1 MTADAV
7 SPRFPTDLPLTRVG
21 TELLPEL
28 PPHWMTY
35 VDTEGSGLF
44 GDGNPFKSGS
54 NPPAPEARV
63 SVVSVTF
70 RWPVPVPG
78 DPGNWTEGELVD
90 YAWPFD
96 QGPILGKP
104 GRPVTDP
111 ETGAATFNPLTQPEV
126 DKYLLKMSEYYGR
139 TITYE
144 EACANLPSAEYGALI
159 RWLDRR
165 DFLGFHNAS
174 HDLHVFR
181 YGLRKGAGGDP
192 SIPDGFLAWDPDS
205 EPGQWVAGQPQRVGL
220 MEPSSEPLIQYPFR
234 RKVYCTLVV
243 NKQLTEPL
251 EVSALKP
258 TANRL
263 FGDDSSAEQE
273 ELKKELTLSKWI
285 APGMTKRYDILPWP
299 GAMQRYAAK
308 DTRLGHML
316 YEYQMQLAA
325 EGAVLP
331 RFWELLGDEM
341 KLLVTLY
348 RMVRRGVSYDVK
360 ASLAEGEKLKARNR
374 EIARRMPFDPSKIAQ
389 AKRFYFGPICEVA
402 KLRFDHDSGEDADW
416 SQLFCPKD
424 CTECA
429 GKNGLGYE
437 PLSYTEKNKDPQLTI
452 DGVKDLASKG
462 APFATD
468 YARWSKNRNANSK
481 WYTGWA
487 LRAGRDGKLRTSY
500 KQTRADQERPG
511 DAEGGTRSGRLA
523 VGHIQLQ
530 AIPHG
535 NRIPEDTVPV
545 RKFIGVEPGYDLYEH
560 DLATGEIRVVTIL
573 APSYTLWDALDAG
586 QDTHGLNTKAFFKI
600 DENDPHWYDYRNAAK
615 RGTFGLLYGGGV
627 TALRDQM
634 SAAAGIQLSLN
645 TVKEATANFF
655 EVYPEFQRMMI
666 GTEQKV
672 NRWKGGCGYLTMLDG
687 WRRWYKVN
695 EKTNSALNQVIQG
708 NLARAVNQWMIQVE
722 YELPEVL
729 LLQIHDSL
737 ITRHPSTPEG
747 RKDAQRVSEIGQEV
761 FERYFAVRNRPMN
774 WGIEPDLW
782 ADKALK

>member
-1 MTADAV
+1 MTVDTV
-7 SPRFPTDLPLTRVG
+7 SPRFATDLPLTRVG

-28 PPHWMTY
+28 PSHWMTY

-44 GDGNPFKSGS
+44 GDGNPFKSGN
-54 NPPAPEARV
+54 NPPAPEARI

-70 RWPVPVPG
+70 HWPIANG
-78 DPGNWTEGELVD
+78 DGTYSEGPLVD

-96 QGPILGKP
+96 QGPIVGKP
-104 GRPVTDP
+104 GRPVVDP
-111 ETGAATFNPLTQPEV
+111 ETGAATFDPLTRAEV
-126 DKYLLKMSEYYGR
+126 DRYLLKASEYYGR
-139 TITYE
+139 EVTYE
-144 EACANLPSAEYGALI
+144 EACHNLHWTEYAELV

-165 DFLGFHNAS
+165 DYLGFHNSA
-174 HDLHVFR
+174 HDMPVFR
-181 YGLRKGAGGDP
+181 YGLRAGAGGDE
-192 SIPDGFLAWDPDS
+192 SVPDGWCAWDMDS
-205 EPGQWVAGQPQRVGL
+205 EVGTWVPNQPQVVGL
-220 MEPSSEPLIQYPFR
+220 MEPSSQPLLRYPHR
-234 RKVYCTLVV
+234 RKVHCTLVV

-258 TANRL
+258 TGNRL

-316 YEYQMQLAA
+316 FDYQMQLAA

-331 RFWELLGDEM
+331 GFWELLEDEM
-341 KLLVTLY
+341 NLRTTLY

-360 ASLAEGEKLKARNR
+360 ASLAEGEKLKKRNR
-374 EIARRMPFDPSKIAQ
+374 EIAARMPFDPSKIAQ
-389 AKRFYFGPICEVA
+389 AKRFYFGSICSESEARSWVNE
-402 KLRFDHDSGEDADW
+402 RNDHDW
-416 SQLFCPKD
+416 SKFFCPKD
-424 CTECA
+424 CTECS
-429 GKNGLGYE
+429 GKNGLGYT
-437 PLSYTEKNKDPQLTI
+437 PLSYTEKRKDPQLDI
-452 DGVKDLASKG
+452 EGVKALQAKN
-462 APFATD
+462 APFAVD
-468 YARWSKNRNANSK
+468 LARWSKNRNADSK

-545 RKFIGVEPGYDLYEH
+545 RKFIGVEDGYDLYEH
-560 DLATGEIRVVTIL
+560 DLATGEIRVITIL

-600 DENDPHWYDYRNAAK
+600 DEDDPHWYDYRNAAK

-627 TALRDQM
+627 MALRDQM
-634 SAAAGIQLSLN
+634 SAAAGIQLTVN
-645 TVKEATANFF
+645 TVTEATKNFF

-672 NRWKGGCGYLTMLDG
+672 NRWKGGCGYLVMLDG

-708 NLARAVNQWMIQVE
+708 NLARAVNRWMIQVE
-722 YELPEVL
+722 LELPEVL

-737 ITRHPSTPEG
+737 ITRHPSTPQG
-747 RKDAQRVSEIGQEV
+747 RLDAQRVSEIGQEV
-761 FERYFAVRNRPMN
+761 FERYFDVRGRHMN